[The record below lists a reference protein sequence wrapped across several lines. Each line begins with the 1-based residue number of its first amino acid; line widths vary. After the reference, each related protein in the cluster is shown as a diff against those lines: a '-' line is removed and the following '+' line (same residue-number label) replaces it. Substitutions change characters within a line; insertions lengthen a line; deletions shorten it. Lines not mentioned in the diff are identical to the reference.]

1 MTDEY
6 GPEGND
12 PFTYAAVPCEC
23 LEHFFVAEKD
33 A

>member
-12 PFTYAAVPCEC
+12 PFTYALVPCEC
-23 LEHFFVAEKD
+23 LIYFAEKD
-33 A
+33 V